1 MRTKNLNG
9 KKLIAALEATSQK
22 KAWIFSG
29 FLFATVK
36 VASKSEDILYIIFNS
51 SWNISLAY
59 FHFFNLFDGLRN
71 AGNFGCFFG
80 WLRSIP
86 GQAF

>member
-1 MRTKNLNG
+1 MRTKNLNA

-29 FLFATVK
+29 FLFPTAK

-59 FHFFNLFDGLRN
+59 IRGTQRQFSGKYLFGRRFEN
-71 AGNFGCFFG
+71 
-80 WLRSIP
+80 
-86 GQAF
+86 